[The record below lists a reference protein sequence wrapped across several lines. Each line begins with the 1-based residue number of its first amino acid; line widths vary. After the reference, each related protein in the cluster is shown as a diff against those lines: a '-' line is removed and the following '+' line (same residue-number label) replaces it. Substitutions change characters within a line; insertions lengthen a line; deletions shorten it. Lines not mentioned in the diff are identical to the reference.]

1 MFSSAMD
8 TNLTL
13 NSLET
18 VNITSQLVTGKCGLD
33 AKPAHRQVMVL
44 PWVGCEAKQN
54 LN

>member
-1 MFSSAMD
+1 MFMFSSAMD

-33 AKPAHRQVMVL
+33 AKPRSPASDGVPMG
-44 PWVGCEAKQN
+44 WV
-54 LN
+54 